1 MQVTT
6 EAIRALRERTGAGIM
21 DCKRALEAAGGDPNR
36 AIELLQEQGV
46 AKASAK
52 AGRTT
57 GEGVVEA
64 YIHSGNRIGA
74 LVEVNCE
81 TDFVA
86 RTGEF
91 RELAHNLAMQVAAMA
106 PAYVR
111 QEEISAEDPRNPEEV
126 CLLLQPFI
134 KDPSVTVN
142 QLVLDVIA
150 RVGENIQVSRM
161 ARFSLGE

>member
-21 DCKRALEAAGGDPNR
+21 DCKRALGAADGDPDK
-36 AIELLQEQGV
+36 AVELLQELGL

-52 AGRTT
+52 SGRTT

-86 RTGEF
+86 RTSEF
-91 RELAHNLAMQVAAMA
+91 RELAHALAMQVAAMA
-106 PAYVR
+106 PTYLT
-111 QEEISAEDPRNPEEV
+111 QEEMSAEDPRDPEEV
-126 CLLLQPFI
+126 CLLSQAYI
-134 KDPSVTVN
+134 KDPTVTVS
-142 QLVLDVIA
+142 QLVLDLIA

-161 ARFSLGE
+161 ARFGLGE